1 MKGGFFA
8 GAVGGLA
15 IALMLVGLVSVF
27 PQANPQTP
35 ASTASAVSGHGAG
48 VNVVTSTEV
57 SISDITCPPN
67 PIPPYFSTCQVT
79 QITSVVT
86 STNSTC
92 APCELAVPSSPPTA
106 SGANAANSKSTIASQ
121 AQQQGPASLLASL
134 PGEGVGGLLV
144 NISPLLIGLLV
155 AAMVYGA
162 YVRRQDAS
170 S

>member
-1 MKGGFFA
+1 MRGGFFA
-8 GAVGGLA
+8 GAAGGLA
-15 IALMLVGLVSVF
+15 IALVLVGLVSAF
-27 PQANPQTP
+27 PQANLQIPATP
-35 ASTASAVSGHGAG
+35 SAASGHGAG
-48 VNVVTSTEV
+48 VDVVTTTEV

-67 PIPPYFSTCQVT
+67 PTPPYLSTCQVT
-79 QITSVVT
+79 RITSVVT

-92 APCELAVPSSPPTA
+92 TPCELVVPSSPPTA
-106 SGANAANSKSTIASQ
+106 SGSNAANSGSATASQ
-121 AQQQGPASLLASL
+121 AQQGPASLLASL

-144 NISPLLIGLLV
+144 TISPVLIGLLA